1 MTNEEQQ
8 SRVIGIDIER
18 EMQDSFLEYAMS
30 VIVSRALPDVRDG
43 LKPVHRRILYAMH
56 DAGIRPG
63 TPFRKSARVV
73 GDVVGWFHPHS
84 PEAVYDSMV
93 RLGQDFSLRSPLIQ
107 PQGNFGTVDD
117 PPAAMRYCVV
127 GDTRI
132 RTTDGTILIRETV
145 PEAAPGSDH
154 DISLKVLGRH
164 GELQAADRLFH
175 SGDHP
180 TLRLVTNEGLELTGT
195 HNHPVLTLTAIE
207 GVPVLLWKLLDEIQ
221 EGDRV
226 AIARSDD
233 AADGG
238 AVLGDGEALLLGAWV
253 AEGWASSGRA
263 GFNNTDRE
271 YFEEVLAAYDRVVG
285 GTRYVS
291 ERVLPSGKT
300 LFEIDIHNLAAFH
313 DSPLGALVGL
323 RSADKSIPEAVWRA
337 SRDDKQA
344 FLAGLFEGDG
354 SSSNLGKNTVQ
365 VTYSTRSDQLAADVQ
380 LLLLEFG
387 IISKLSHYDNG
398 EVKVCLTNW
407 REVSQFADRVG
418 FFGTKHE
425 KLSLEL
431 EGQPAQTTALSRDAI
446 PFLADYIRSEAG
458 RGGIERLKKHN
469 IDRVER
475 WERNGEAILDHI
487 ADPDVRKMA
496 THLVDHGYYYATV
509 SVVEDAGTRPV
520 YSIRVDSEDHAFL
533 GNGFINHNT
542 EARMAPI
549 AAHLLEGIDED
560 TVEWTDNYSGERQ
573 EPSVLPARFP
583 NLLVNGS
590 TGIAVGMA
598 TNIPPHNLTEV
609 IDAVLHGLDHPEA
622 TVNDISEFIK
632 GPDFPTGAYIVGM
645 NGVKQALA
653 TGRGS
658 VKMRAVTDIVE
669 MGRGR
674 GRMGIIVTEIPYQVS
689 RDRIMAKTAEL
700 VRKKIL
706 TGIADLR
713 DESDREGTR
722 LVIELKKD
730 ANPQVILNQ
739 LFKHT
744 QLEENFSVNQIALVD
759 SVPRTLNVAE
769 MVHYYIA
776 HQLEVIERRSR
787 FRLAKAEARAHIVEG
802 LLIALDNID
811 EVVEIIK
818 SSEDVAA
825 ARSALMDRFELSEI
839 QANHILDM
847 PLRRLTALETG
858 KLREEYEQ
866 LQELIRELEALLA
879 SEELRR
885 ALVGEELTIVRDK
898 FGDNRRSRI
907 IPDEGEMSLEDLI
920 ADEELVVTVSAA
932 GYIKSVI
939 AKTYRTQGRGG
950 RGVRGAALREDDIIE
965 HVIHTTA
972 HAYLLIFTNRGK
984 VYRLRAHEI
993 PRKDRTAKG
1002 VLVQSVLPMD
1012 PDEIIEAVIDTR
1024 DYETHRYLVMFTK
1037 YGQVKKSKFSAY
1049 DSRNQ
1054 VLVAIKLQ
1062 EGDEVV
1068 DVRATSGENDLL
1080 MFTRNGQGIRFSEN
1094 DARPLG
1100 RASQGVRGIR
1110 LREGDVVVA
1119 ATTAE
1124 EGGDILLLTSGGYG
1138 KRTKMDLFRRQGR
1151 GGMGV
1156 KAMKLTRVR
1165 GTLIAARAVSPEDEV
1180 FMISS
1185 DGIVIRQ
1192 AVSDISRQRRESTGV
1207 RVVSLDGDAE
1217 LSAAALVPKNGD
1229 E

>member
-1 MTNEEQQ
+1 MPKQEQH
-8 SRVIGIDIER
+8 IGVKAIDIER

-117 PPAAMRYCVV
+117 PPAAMRY
-127 GDTRI
+127 
-132 RTTDGTILIRETV
+132 
-145 PEAAPGSDH
+145 
-154 DISLKVLGRH
+154 
-164 GELQAADRLFH
+164 
-175 SGDHP
+175 
-180 TLRLVTNEGLELTGT
+180 
-195 HNHPVLTLTAIE
+195 
-207 GVPVLLWKLLDEIQ
+207 
-221 EGDRV
+221 
-226 AIARSDD
+226 
-233 AADGG
+233 
-238 AVLGDGEALLLGAWV
+238 
-253 AEGWASSGRA
+253 
-263 GFNNTDRE
+263 
-271 YFEEVLAAYDRVVG
+271 
-285 GTRYVS
+285 
-291 ERVLPSGKT
+291 
-300 LFEIDIHNLAAFH
+300 
-313 DSPLGALVGL
+313 
-323 RSADKSIPEAVWRA
+323 
-337 SRDDKQA
+337 
-344 FLAGLFEGDG
+344 
-354 SSSNLGKNTVQ
+354 
-365 VTYSTRSDQLAADVQ
+365 
-380 LLLLEFG
+380 
-387 IISKLSHYDNG
+387 
-398 EVKVCLTNW
+398 
-407 REVSQFADRVG
+407 
-418 FFGTKHE
+418 
-425 KLSLEL
+425 
-431 EGQPAQTTALSRDAI
+431 
-446 PFLADYIRSEAG
+446 
-458 RGGIERLKKHN
+458 
-469 IDRVER
+469 
-475 WERNGEAILDHI
+475 
-487 ADPDVRKMA
+487 
-496 THLVDHGYYYATV
+496 
-509 SVVEDAGTRPV
+509 
-520 YSIRVDSEDHAFL
+520 
-533 GNGFINHNT
+533 T

-560 TVEWTDNYSGERQ
+560 TVDWTDNYSGERE

-609 IDAVLHGLDHPEA
+609 IDAVLFGLDHPEA
-622 TVNDISEFIK
+622 SVSDISEFVK

-669 MGRGR
+669 MKK
-674 GRMGIIVTEIPYQVS
+674 GRMAIIATEIPYQVS

-700 VRKKIL
+700 VRKKVL

-722 LVIELKKD
+722 LVIELRKD

-759 SVPRTLNVAE
+759 GVPRTLNVAE
-769 MVHYYIA
+769 MIHYYIA

-825 ARSALMDRFELSEI
+825 ARSALMERFELSEV

-858 KLREEYEQ
+858 KLREEYQQ
-866 LQELIRELEALLA
+866 LQDLIGELKDLLA
-879 SEELRR
+879 SEEKRR
-885 ALVGEELTIVRDK
+885 ILVGEELTVIRDK
-898 FGDNRRSRI
+898 FGDKRRSRI
-907 IPDEGEMSLEDLI
+907 IPDAGEMSLEDLI

-939 AKTYRTQGRGG
+939 AATYRTQGRGG
-950 RGVRGAALREDDIIE
+950 RGVRGAALREDDVIE

-984 VYRLRAHEI
+984 VYRIRAHEI
-993 PRKDRTAKG
+993 PRKDRNAKG

-1024 DYETHRYLVMFTK
+1024 DYETHQYLVMFTK
-1037 YGQVKKSKFSAY
+1037 LGQVKKSKFSAY

-1062 EGDEVV
+1062 DGDEVV
-1068 DVRATSGENDLL
+1068 DVRATGGDDDLL
-1080 MFTRNGQGIRFSEN
+1080 MFTRKGQGIRFAES

-1110 LREGDVVVA
+1110 LREGDEVVS

-1124 EGGDILLLTSGGYG
+1124 EGGEILLLTSGGYG
-1138 KRTKMDLFRRQGR
+1138 KRTKMELFRRQGR

-1156 KAMKLTRVR
+1156 KAMKLTKVR
-1165 GTLIAARAVSPEDEV
+1165 GKLIAARVVSPEDEV

-1207 RVVSLDGDAE
+1207 KVVSLDGDAD
-1217 LSAAALVPKNGD
+1217 LSAVALVPQN
-1229 E
+1229 EE